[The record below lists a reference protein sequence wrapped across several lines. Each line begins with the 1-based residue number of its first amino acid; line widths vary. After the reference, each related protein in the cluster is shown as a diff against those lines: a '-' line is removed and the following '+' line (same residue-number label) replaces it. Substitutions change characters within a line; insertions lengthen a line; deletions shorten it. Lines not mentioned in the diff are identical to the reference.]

1 MSFFKKQIKKQIKD
15 LTTSQN
21 RVVVRDYKLSDNMI
35 MRLVDNDDLRHR
47 YSVSLR
53 VVDENGQAIGKSD
66 VENIKKE
73 LYDTLVETYDDRL
86 VGEEIYNLKG

>member
-1 MSFFKKQIKKQIKD
+1 MSFFKKQFKQQIKD

-21 RVVVRDYKLSDNMI
+21 RVVIRDYKLSDNMI

-53 VVDENGQAIGKSD
+53 VVDENGQSIGKSD

-86 VGEEIYNLKG
+86 VGEEVYNLKG

>member
-21 RVVVRDYKLSDNMI
+21 RVVIRDYKLSDNMI

-53 VVDENGQAIGKSD
+53 VVDENGQLIGKSD

-86 VGEEIYNLKG
+86 VGEEVYNLKG